1 MKNILAK
8 QASQMT
14 IGDALVYV
22 WLILLTIYGP
32 VLAAYWIWASW
43 NKIVEKVRI
52 LKRKVLKNC

>member
-1 MKNILAK
+1 MKNILTK

-32 VLAAYWIWASW
+32 VLAAYWIWGNWS
-43 NKIVEKVRI
+43 KIVKKVRV
-52 LKRKVLKNC
+52 LKRKVVKG